1 MKKIMLFMVAVCMSA
16 MAFSQPMTSYKK
28 QPSFGISFFLK
39 DMNTANLIDKTSL
52 SNVLNNKLW
61 TKVANMAPG
70 LSLNY
75 YQGLTDHIDFQATL
89 AGSFTRYPFSF
100 RSGVAPST
108 ENKFLMELSAAANIK
123 LLTDKHVVVPY
134 IHLGVGASMYGGN
147 YFAAYAPTGAGLQFK
162 LSEGTFVN
170 ALFGYNIKVSA
181 LSVNHLNYSIGIAS
195 PIKDKKPVV
204 VVPPPPP
211 PPPPPPADTD
221 KDGII
226 DPQDKC
232 PTVPGVAKYE
242 GCPVPDTDGDGIND
256 ENDKCPTV
264 KGLAKYQGCPI
275 PDTDKD
281 GINDEEDKCPTVPGL
296 ARYQGCPI
304 PDTDGDGINDEED
317 KCPNEKG
324 IAANFGCP
332 DIAPDLKLAARSIYF
347 ITGSDKFTN
356 SKLAADKLKYALD
369 ALNKYPSLKIDIEG
383 HTDYTGSAKLNQTLS
398 QKRANTIQNFLIKN
412 GISKDR
418 LTATGFGYDKP
429 VSSNKTAKDRQEN
442 RRVELIPRF

>member
-1 MKKIMLFMVAVCMSA
+1 MLFVVAVSMSA
-16 MAFSQPMTSYKK
+16 VAFSQPMTSYKK
-28 QPSFGISFFLK
+28 QPTLGVSFFLK
-39 DMNTANLIDKTSL
+39 DMYTANLIDKTSL

-61 TKVANMAPG
+61 TKISDMAPG

-75 YQGLTDHIDFQATL
+75 YQGLTDHIDFQGSL
-89 AGSFTRYPFSF
+89 AGSFTKYPYSF
-100 RSGVAPST
+100 FAGVPSSND
-108 ENKFLMELSAAANIK
+108 NKFLMELSTAANIK
-123 LLTDKHVVVPY
+123 LLTDKHVLVPY
-134 IHLGVGASMYGGN
+134 IHLGIGASMYAGN
-147 YFAAYAPTGAGLQFK
+147 YFAAYAPTGAGLQIK

-181 LSVNHLNYSIGIAS
+181 LSTNHLNYSIGIAS
-195 PIKDKKPVV
+195 PLKEKKPVV
-204 VVPPPPP
+204 VVAP
-211 PPPPPPADTD
+211 PPPPPPAPVDTD
-221 KDGII
+221 KDGIF
-226 DPQDKC
+226 DPEDKC
-232 PTVPGVAKYE
+232 PTVPGVAKYQ

-332 DIAPDLKLAARSIYF
+332 DIAPDLKVAARSIYF
-347 ITGSDKFTN
+347 VTGTDKFAN
-356 SKLAADKLKYALD
+356 PKLAPEKLKYVLD
-369 ALNKYPSLKIDIEG
+369 ALNKYPTLKIDIEG
-383 HTDYTGSAKLNQTLS
+383 HTDNTGSAKLNKALS
-398 QKRANTIQNFLIKN
+398 QKRANTIMNFLTKN
-412 GISKDR
+412 GVAKDR
-418 LTATGFGYDKP
+418 LTATGFGFDKP
-429 VSSNKTAKDRQEN
+429 VASNKTAKGRQEN
-442 RRVELIPRF
+442 RRVELLPRF